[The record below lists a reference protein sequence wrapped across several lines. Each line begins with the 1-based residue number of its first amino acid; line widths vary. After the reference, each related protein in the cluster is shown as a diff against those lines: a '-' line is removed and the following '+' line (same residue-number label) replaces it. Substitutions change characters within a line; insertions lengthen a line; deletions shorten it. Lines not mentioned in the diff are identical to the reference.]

1 MEKDCG
7 EDVGVRGLETLRPL
21 GVAGVLGL
29 GRELVVGVGGEE
41 AVVYGLGDV
50 CEDEGDTKV
59 ALCVAEAVVSLS
71 ARAYPAS
78 VRENLKL
85 QKIYFYCLIF
95 DHNSVSH
102 IQRMYF
108 TWLDCQTLQPNLS

>member
-1 MEKDCG
+1 MVCG
-7 EDVGVRGLETLRPL
+7 EAVGVQGSEAPRPL
-21 GVAGVLGL
+21 GVVGVLGL
-29 GRELVVGVGGEE
+29 GTKHVVDEGGEK

-50 CEDEGDTKV
+50 CEDEGETRL
-59 ALCVAEAVVSLS
+59 ALCVAEAFVSLS

-85 QKIYFYCLIF
+85 QKIYFYCLMF
-95 DHNSVSH
+95 AHNNVSH
-102 IQRMYF
+102 TQLIYH